1 MIKKWKGTFVENMQ
15 IMQLCETDL
24 NFILH
29 VIWGHHL
36 IPHATSKKA
45 MDAAQYAL
53 PGQTCN
59 NAVLH
64 KNLFLDLSCQTL
76 TPGVKTDFDVT
87 AAFDQVLSGISIIT
101 LADVEDFQRQLVCSC
116 ITCYPTCNFISSLD
130 LVDLIYLATTMKIP
144 IKLAREF
151 YRVAAPPALS
161 LQLTRMFP

>member
-1 MIKKWKGTFVENMQ
+1 MIKKGKGTFVENMQ

-101 LADVEDFQRQLVCSC
+101 LADV
-116 ITCYPTCNFISSLD
+116 
-130 LVDLIYLATTMKIP
+130 
-144 IKLAREF
+144 
-151 YRVAAPPALS
+151 
-161 LQLTRMFP
+161 